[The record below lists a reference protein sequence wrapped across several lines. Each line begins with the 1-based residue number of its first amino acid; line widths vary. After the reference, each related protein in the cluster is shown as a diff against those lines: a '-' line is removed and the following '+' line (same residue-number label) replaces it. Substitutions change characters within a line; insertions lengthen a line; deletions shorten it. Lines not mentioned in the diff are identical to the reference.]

1 MARPGP
7 APNNRKHGH
16 GGVEWTD
23 VPDTPYTG
31 PGSELE
37 LPTVP
42 GVTWFPQVIGWWQQV
57 RSMPH
62 CGLWSATDWL
72 FALETAYMK
81 QDFWGEYFGGE
92 VHATKATEMRR
103 REDQMGL
110 TREARRKLSI
120 RYVDPKL
127 VTPADQPPAGDE
139 ITGAAGTPDADPGGE
154 PAGDA
159 NVTDLADAPS
169 RRRRLAAG

>member
-7 APNNRKHGH
+7 APQNRRHGH

-23 VPDTPYTG
+23 VPDTPYAG
-31 PGSELE
+31 PGSDLE

-42 GVTWFPQVIGWWQQV
+42 GVTWFPQVLVWWEQL
-57 RSMPH
+57 RTMPH
-62 CGLWSATDWL
+62 CVLWSATDWL
-72 FALETAYMK
+72 FAIETAYMK

-110 TREARRKLSI
+110 TREARRKLAI
-120 RYVDPKL
+120 RYVDPNL
-127 VTPADQPPAGDE
+127 LARPTEPPNSDDE
-139 ITGAAGTPDADPGGE
+139 ITAHGTAAADTGGAGG
-154 PAGDA
+154 
-159 NVTDLADAPS
+159 
-169 RRRRLAAG
+169 